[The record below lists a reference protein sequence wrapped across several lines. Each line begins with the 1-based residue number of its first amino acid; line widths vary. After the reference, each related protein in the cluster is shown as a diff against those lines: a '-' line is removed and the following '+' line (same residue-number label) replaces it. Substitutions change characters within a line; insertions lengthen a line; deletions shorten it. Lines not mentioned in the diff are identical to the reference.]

1 MALFSLA
8 DSSLLSCEA
17 QFKLDRA
24 LNAAEKTVRGFD
36 EHGWLSLTKEVFG
49 TALPDLPS
57 SIHVALLDNH
67 ALQGKAGAYL
77 GSNGVLREQ
86 IFLNLDLIELVD
98 TNYLIAVL
106 LEEYGHHLDHL
117 INPGV
122 DTAGDEGAIFSYR
135 ARGLGVPE
143 FEKTENDHF
152 PLFLGSSYFDAES
165 SNAALAFFRTTPD
178 GQEIPASASSVGG
191 ILLQLTGLNG
201 ASIYTQAA
209 ASGLY
214 KGFFDSTTGAVGTQ
228 SGIDFSVLGGG
239 LSRVSMR
246 WTIEDGDT
254 ESGNFDDQN
263 VQLGVNNIPIDSASD
278 LTAYSHDENGSSTSL
293 RSGFPDGATATGW
306 VTTTD
311 SYKLEQI
318 YNNIISNSGVVE
330 FHLFDNS
337 PNDNYFDF
345 SRGINS
351 TMSQSNVIPNIAP
364 TLSGFSLFTGA
375 FRGEY

>member
-86 IFLNLDLIELVD
+86 IFLNLDLIEHVD

-201 ASIYTQAA
+201 ASIYTGCNKW
-209 ASGLY
+209 SLRS
-214 KGFFDSTTGAVGTQ
+214 FFDSECVGTQ
-228 SGIDFSVLGGG
+228 SGIDFQFLRWAFSC
-239 LSRVSMR
+239 MR
-246 WTIEDGDT
+246 WTIEDIDT
-254 ESGNFDDQN
+254 D
-263 VQLGVNNIPIDSASD
+263 
-278 LTAYSHDENGSSTSL
+278 
-293 RSGFPDGATATGW
+293 R
-306 VTTTD
+306 
-311 SYKLEQI
+311 
-318 YNNIISNSGVVE
+318 
-330 FHLFDNS
+330 
-337 PNDNYFDF
+337 
-345 SRGINS
+345 
-351 TMSQSNVIPNIAP
+351 VI
-364 TLSGFSLFTGA
+364 L
-375 FRGEY
+375 